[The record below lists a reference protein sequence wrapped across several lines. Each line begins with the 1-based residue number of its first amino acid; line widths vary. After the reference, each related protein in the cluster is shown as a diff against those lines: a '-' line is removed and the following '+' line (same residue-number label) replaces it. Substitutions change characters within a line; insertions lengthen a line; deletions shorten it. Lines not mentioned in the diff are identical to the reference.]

1 MVTNR
6 VTSGHFLFGLLIA
19 ALIGIGSSVAP
30 VHAQGY
36 PPPGYAAPAP
46 TYPPPCSAVNP
57 RGGAVGTAARGA
69 ATGAVFGAIGGNA
82 GRGAAVGAAV
92 GGIAGAARRG
102 SQRST
107 GYCY

>member
-1 MVTNR
+1 MA
-6 VTSGHFLFGLLIA
+6 TSRASCADFLPSILAATLIS
-19 ALIGIGSSVAP
+19 IGSGIAP
-30 VHAQGY
+30 AYAQAYQHGYY
-36 PPPGYAAPAP
+36 PPAPA
-46 TYPPPCSAVNP
+46 YPPPCSAVNP

-69 ATGAVFGAIGGNA
+69 AAGAVFGAIGGNA
-82 GRGAAVGAAV
+82 GRGAAAGAAV

>member
-6 VTSGHFLFGLLIA
+6 ATSANFLFSLLVA
-19 ALIGIGSSVAP
+19 ALIGIASNTAP
-30 VHAQGY
+30 AYGQGY
-36 PPPGYAAPAP
+36 PPGYYAPAP
-46 TYPPPCSAVNP
+46 AYPPPCSAVNP
-57 RGGAVGTAARGA
+57 GGGAVGTAARGA
-69 ATGAVFGAIGGNA
+69 ATGAIFGAIGGNA

>member
-1 MVTNR
+1 MATNR
-6 VTSGHFLFGLLIA
+6 ATSADFLFGLLVA
-19 ALIGIGSSVAP
+19 ALISIGPSTAP
-30 VHAQGY
+30 AYAQGY
-36 PPPGYAAPAP
+36 PPPGYAAPALA
-46 TYPPPCSAVNP
+46 YPPLCSAVNP